1 MLFRSKLRHRLVPQT
16 TYIKVA
22 QVFISECE
30 KNKIDMHT
38 PDKFHRLQGLHA
50 TLDNADLLTL
60 LTGHRP
66 QPVIDLEVNKYGYSE
81 SRVINIPVLSQ
92 TDEDSSSVFS
102 TNNTTHFED
111 VMLKEDDAF
120 KFKYDNE
127 RLYSLVFAMFHQNL
141 HHHVTIQS
149 ESTRNG
155 INAYHDIHQFVFGQK
170 QIDIKFAKRALE
182 NHKVNIHSVMRTNI
196 LDGKLHSLIS
206 SMPKCGA

>member
-1 MLFRSKLRHRLVPQT
+1 
-16 TYIKVA
+16 
-22 QVFISECE
+22 
-30 KNKIDMHT
+30 MHT

-81 SRVINIPVLSQ
+81 SRVIKIPVLSQ

-127 RLYSLVFAMFHQNL
+127 RL
-141 HHHVTIQS
+141 
-149 ESTRNG
+149 
-155 INAYHDIHQFVFGQK
+155 
-170 QIDIKFAKRALE
+170 
-182 NHKVNIHSVMRTNI
+182 RTM
-196 LDGKLHSLIS
+196 S
-206 SMPKCGA
+206 CQ